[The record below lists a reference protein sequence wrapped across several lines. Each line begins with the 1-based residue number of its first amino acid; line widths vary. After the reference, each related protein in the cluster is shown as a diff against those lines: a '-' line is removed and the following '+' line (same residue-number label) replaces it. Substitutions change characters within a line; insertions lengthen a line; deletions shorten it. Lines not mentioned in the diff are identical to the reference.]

1 MTCYSQALATPV
13 TAYTSNPRLVREGFK
28 VFIEL
33 KFASGHIV
41 KQETGFNPKAVDG
54 VINDQTILL

>member
-1 MTCYSQALATPV
+1 MTDYSQTLASPAS
-13 TAYTSNPRLVREGFK
+13 AYRVNTKLVRAGFK

-41 KQETGFNPKAVDG
+41 NQETGFNPKAVDG
-54 VINDQTILL
+54 VINDQTIWF